1 MTNLIKLDFYPEL
14 MDKIT
19 SFNFIDNDTLNLIID
34 IKNNK
39 KFLIEKFYR
48 VTKNNYK
55 SLSSDNFEYYIIT
68 NEEQIKIIT
77 EFINI
82 YDNNTDLL
90 ELINDNFNNY
100 SSSEEI
106 ELSDEDLT
114 DSINITKI
122 LEFKLNNKQDEINK
136 IYNQNP
142 HLKNNDILEELIYS
156 E

>member
-19 SFNFIDNDTLNLIID
+19 SFNFVDNDTLNLIID

-55 SLSSDNFEYYIIT
+55 SLSSDNFEYNVIT
-68 NEEQIKIIT
+68 DEEQKKIIT
-77 EFINI
+77 EFINL

-136 IYNQNP
+136 IYDKNP